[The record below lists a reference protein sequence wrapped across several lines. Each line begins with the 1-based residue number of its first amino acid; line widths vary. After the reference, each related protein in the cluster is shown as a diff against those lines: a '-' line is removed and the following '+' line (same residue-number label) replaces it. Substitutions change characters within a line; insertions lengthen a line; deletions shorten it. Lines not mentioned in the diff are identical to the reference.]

1 MTRIRNANAQQNNWK
16 LSLILLTVLWSC
28 SGRPRN
34 EAPQRT
40 EVSDLQKV
48 KLNDLNGQP
57 IDLDQFNGKTI
68 FINVWATW
76 CKPCIQE
83 MPTINSAQ
91 SMFKDNDVVFL
102 FASNEEIDRIN
113 EFSAKHPYE
122 FLYVNLENMEDL
134 KIQALPTTF
143 IFDSDGKLRFSES
156 GFRMWDEAAN
166 IDLISKIKNHEK

>member
-1 MTRIRNANAQQNNWK
+1 MIVLTKMTPFPGWKALLIFALLFLLGCSSKNKEKNTISLDDIK
-16 LSLILLTVLWSC
+16 LSTL
-28 SGRPRN
+28 SG
-34 EAPQRT
+34 E
-40 EVSDLQKV
+40 K
-48 KLNDLNGQP
+48 
-57 IDLDQFNGKTI
+57 IDMEEFKGKTV
-68 FINVWATW
+68 FINFWATW

-143 IFDSDGKLRFSES
+143 IFDSDGKLQFSES